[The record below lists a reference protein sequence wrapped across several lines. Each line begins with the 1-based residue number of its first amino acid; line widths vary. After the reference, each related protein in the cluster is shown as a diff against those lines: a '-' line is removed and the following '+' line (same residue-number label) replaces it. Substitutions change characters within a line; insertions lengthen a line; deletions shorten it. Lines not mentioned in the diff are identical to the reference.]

1 MLTKE
6 EINFILENKGSNTTK
21 LLLSKSKLQA
31 NLNISLCVKCIE
43 ARNKVEK
50 KIPLWYKC
58 NSIAYTH
65 PLSVE
70 QCSSQLTAEYKQHL
84 IKEVCATSTNDDED
98 GKTPKQINTVDFT
111 GGMGVDS
118 FFISQI
124 ANNHYYIERNSEL
137 CQTTEYNFAQLD
149 AKNITVIN
157 KEISIKQKELFNSL
171 ATKNIS
177 LIYIDPA
184 RRSKTN
190 SKIVSIKEYEPNI
203 LELLEPLFFISR
215 YILVKVSPMEDIK
228 LNLSLLPQTKEIHIV
243 AVDNEC
249 KELLFLLERDYQKS
263 EYKNREV
270 ILKEGEQN
278 STIIR
283 ESESENEVKIT
294 AINLSSKVTSHK
306 TSHECSNAEL
316 HKHFSFTLPQENNAV
331 ATYTNELGS
340 YLYEP
345 SKALLKSG
353 AYKLASSHYNID
365 KLAPSTHL
373 YTSNELKT
381 EFLGKIY
388 TIKEVIEFN
397 KKNIKAVAKQY
408 PNADITARNFPL
420 DTNALKKLSGIKDG
434 GFNHIFATTLTSGKR
449 VVIVTEREKNS

>member
-6 EINFILENKGSNTTK
+6 EINFILENRGGNTTK
-21 LLLSKSKLQA
+21 LLLSKSKRDI
-31 NLNISLCVKCIE
+31 NLPLCAKCIE
-43 ARNKVEK
+43 GRKKVEK
-50 KIPLWYKC
+50 KIPLWYNC

-70 QCSSQLTAEYKQHL
+70 QCSSQLTAQYKQQL
-84 IKEVCATSTNDDED
+84 IKKICSTSTTINSSYNSGSKSNSAQE
-98 GKTPKQINTVDFT
+98 INTVDFT

-124 ANNHYYIERNSEL
+124 ANHHYYIERNAEL
-137 CQTTEYNFAQLD
+137 CQTTEYNFSQLG

-157 KEISIKQKELFNSL
+157 KEVTIEQKELFASL

-190 SKIVSIKEYEPNI
+190 NKVVSIKEYEPNI
-203 LELLEPLFFISR
+203 LELLEPFFSISR

-228 LNLSLLPQTKEIHIV
+228 LNLSLLPQTKEIYVI

-249 KELLFLLERDYQKS
+249 KELLFLLEANS
-263 EYKNREV
+263 L
-270 ILKEGEQN
+270 LKEDSLNSGED
-278 STIIR
+278 T
-283 ESESENEVKIT
+283 KIS
-294 AINLSSKVTSHK
+294 AVNLSSKEHK
-306 TSHECSNAEL
+306 TESLTENLNEQISRDL
-316 HKHFSFTLPQENNAV
+316 HKCFSFTLTQENNAV
-331 ATYTNELGS
+331 ATYTSELGA

-353 AYKLASSHYNID
+353 AYKLISSHYGVD
-365 KLAPSTHL
+365 KLALSTHL
-373 YTSNELKT
+373 YTSNELKE

-388 TIKEVIEFN
+388 SIKEVIEFN
-397 KKNIKAVAKQY
+397 KKSIKAVAKHY

-420 DTNALKKLSGIKDG
+420 DTNGIKKLSGIKDG
-434 GFNHIFATTLTSGKR
+434 GSHHIFATTLTNGKR
-449 VVIVTEREKNS
+449 VVIITECKKRNNLK